1 MYGEHDYDYD
11 YDDDYLDE
19 LYAANRKDK
28 LLAQLR
34 RIEPGHPDEADLI
47 DALNELEE
55 DEA

>member
-19 LYAANRKDK
+19 LYAANRKAK
-28 LLAQLR
+28 ILAQLR
-34 RIEPGHPDEADLI
+34 RIEPGHPDEGDLI